1 MGKSQRDK
9 GARCEREIA
18 KLLGAERVPLSGACG
33 GRYSGDLDHGYL
45 GRGEVKVRGNGF
57 KQLYDWLGENDFLC
71 VKADRKPW
79 LVVMRASDVKQLIDE
94 MDEIKEELTRK
105 RRGKYGA

>member
-33 GRYSGDLDHGYL
+33 GRYGGDLQHGYL

-57 KQLYDWLGENDFLC
+57 RQLYTWLEGNDFLC
-71 VKADRKPW
+71 VKASRKPW
-79 LVVMRASDVKQLIDE
+79 LVVLRANDVKKLIDE
-94 MDEIKEELTRK
+94 MDEIKTKINREVK
-105 RRGKYGA
+105 